1 MFKLLKEKR
10 GFSLVEMLIVVSI
23 IGILSAVIS
32 ASLYK
37 ARPKAR
43 LGSAQAQMSSLH
55 PSLII
60 CENDGQII
68 DFTLTAP
75 VLNNKICATAN
86 ETAIFQEL
94 PRSWSYVESSV
105 VGTIKAKTTEGDL
118 WEIEC
123 SETGCV
129 TTTPTPE
136 E

>member
-1 MFKLLKEKR
+1 MFNFLKSEK

-23 IGILSAVIS
+23 MGILSAVIS

-60 CENDGQII
+60 CENDGQIV
-68 DFTLTAP
+68 DFTETPPQIGEL
-75 VLNNKICATAN
+75 ICPTAN
-86 ETAIFQEL
+86 ETAIFKVL
-94 PRSWSYVESSV
+94 PRTWNYVESLEA
-105 VGTIKAKTTEGDL
+105 GTIKAKTTEGNL
-118 WEIEC
+118 WEIAC
-123 SETGCV
+123 SDTGCA
-129 TTTPTPE
+129 TTIPTPE